1 MKQMEIAKR
10 EYIEKLKKEL
20 DVVEEKWQQ
29 ISMQNAMVGED
40 YRSQGVKLMEA
51 IAALTQTVEEK
62 DMVIEEANQRATNL
76 EYDILALKQVNENS
90 CMAFED

>member
-40 YRSQGVKLMEA
+40 YRSQAVNNFRKL
-51 IAALTQTVEEK
+51 L
-62 DMVIEEANQRATNL
+62 
-76 EYDILALKQVNENS
+76 
-90 CMAFED
+90 